1 MYDMVTIPLMNRLR
15 KESHRNIA
23 MAQDLLTIEIYG
35 NFPEAII
42 HGGTAIWRCYGGNR
56 FSEDVDVYLPK
67 KYRQSEKAKTFVS
80 GMKSR
85 GFVVDKFREKENSVF
100 STFSYNGAV
109 VRFEATFQD
118 KKNSVVRPFEML
130 DGTFMNVRTLQPEDL
145 VLEKISAYENR
156 RKIRDIYDVYF
167 LLKCVENVEK
177 IKPSL
182 GAFLQKFRPP
192 ADSAELKA
200 IVIVGAV
207 PTVEEMLNSIHKG
220 IR

>member
-118 KKNSVVRPFEML
+118 KK
-130 DGTFMNVRTLQPEDL
+130 
-145 VLEKISAYENR
+145 
-156 RKIRDIYDVYF
+156 
-167 LLKCVENVEK
+167 
-177 IKPSL
+177 
-182 GAFLQKFRPP
+182 KFGRQ
-192 ADSAELKA
+192 
-200 IVIVGAV
+200 AV
-207 PTVEEMLNSIHKG
+207 
-220 IR
+220 